1 MYVHSLLCSA
11 LQQKAS
17 ERPLTSEERF
27 GRERSRLVCVCFS
40 GDGVKVRE
48 VTVSLCRFCGSRWQA
63 VRSERVRPE
72 ARGLI
77 I

>member
-40 GDGVKVRE
+40 GDGVN
-48 VTVSLCRFCGSRWQA
+48 
-63 VRSERVRPE
+63 SERGYCKPMQSVAGGKKREGNPE

>member
-40 GDGVKVRE
+40 GDGVNSERGY
-48 VTVSLCRFCGSRWQA
+48 CGQQRQA

-77 I
+77 R